1 MVCATCVGAGGD
13 QLQFM
18 HFGLVVLDEGS
29 QCRCG
34 IGRCE
39 RRKVVEGSGGSQV
52 GRTVM
57 ACNAGKVDQAET
69 LVRVLTNCS
78 SSTLDWW

>member
-1 MVCATCVGAGGD
+1 MLQGAEVVCATCVGAGGD

-34 IGRCE
+34 RGGIVAGIEAGRW
-39 RRKVVEGSGGSQV
+39 GGQ
-52 GRTVM
+52 
-57 ACNAGKVDQAET
+57 
-69 LVRVLTNCS
+69 
-78 SSTLDWW
+78 